1 MPLILKKSTVR
12 SWLKRERGKIM
23 RYLEE
28 LEQKV
33 LRLIQRNQELQTRL
47 DTLTKECEKLREQNK
62 QFENYLT
69 TEAHT
74 TQSLEQEKAAIVNS
88 IEALLK
94 SIDAL
99 ENNAG

>member
-1 MPLILKKSTVR
+1 
-12 SWLKRERGKIM
+12 M

-47 DTLTKECEKLREQNK
+47 SALTKEIEQLREKNK
-62 QFENYLT
+62 QYESSLNM
-69 TEAHT
+69 EAQAS
-74 TQSLEQEKAAIVNS
+74 QSLEQEKAAIVNS

-94 SIDAL
+94 SINTL
-99 ENNAG
+99 ESNAG

>member
-1 MPLILKKSTVR
+1 
-12 SWLKRERGKIM
+12 M

-47 DTLTKECEKLREQNK
+47 DALSKEVEQLRENNK
-62 QFENYLT
+62 HFESSLHK
-69 TEAHT
+69 EAQT
-74 TQSLEQEKAAIVNS
+74 SQSLEQEKAAIVNS

-94 SIDAL
+94 SINTL
-99 ENNAG
+99 ESNAG